1 MELRSKKPVLI
12 LTLLL
17 LSLRAVAQIPY
28 YAGTVGN
35 GKLYGYT
42 SVKAR
47 PGINHQETYTT
58 FQYGIGNHFATGVDL
73 YTGLHCAYFHII
85 SDMGMVCCKMSRDD
99 FQSYIRIQRCRNF
112 SVFF

>member
-42 SVKAR
+42 SVKATVVSAAR
-47 PGINHQETYTT
+47 RAREGTLQ
-58 FQYGIGNHFATGVDL
+58 
-73 YTGLHCAYFHII
+73 
-85 SDMGMVCCKMSRDD
+85 
-99 FQSYIRIQRCRNF
+99 
-112 SVFF
+112 